1 MMAIAFLMGPRS
13 YNCRIMNRGSDV
25 VADRASAR
33 HEPYWW
39 DAAPREPPGDVALP
53 GQCDVAVVG
62 GGYAGLSAA
71 LTLARAGRSVVV
83 LEAGAP
89 GYGASSRSGGMI
101 GHGHRLSY
109 TKLIERYGA
118 EKARA
123 LVREGMAS
131 LQFLKDMIANEKI
144 GAALESC
151 GRVRGAWT
159 LADYDMMA
167 RDASAL
173 RGDLD
178 MPIDVLSKAD
188 VRSEVATDLYQGGLL
203 FRAHGGVHPA
213 LLQQGLLARTR
224 DAGAMV
230 AGHTPVTGLR
240 REGQAFAVDTTRGRL
255 QATQVVVTTNG
266 YTGRTTPALARRV
279 VAIPSFLI
287 ATEELGEGAVR
298 QLIPNG
304 RMIVETRDKHLYYRP
319 SPDGTRIVIGGRAA
333 LHPIALDR
341 GAQWLMRELRGIFP
355 SLGHTAVSHVWTGN
369 VAMTRSDLPGIG
381 QRDGLWYALGC
392 NGSGVALM
400 PYLGHKIA
408 LKLLERPE
416 GRTAFDDIPFTA
428 VPFYNGNAW
437 FRPFM
442 TGWYRVRDALRAS

>member
-1 MMAIAFLMGPRS
+1 MMS
-13 YNCRIMNRGSDV
+13 
-25 VADRASAR
+25 
-33 HEPYWW
+33 EPYWW
-39 DAAPREPPGDVALP
+39 EAAPREPPVDIALP
-53 GQCDVAVVG
+53 KRCDVAIIG
-62 GGYAGLSAA
+62 AGYAGLAAA
-71 LTLARAGRSVVV
+71 LTLARAGKSVVV

-118 EKARA
+118 EKAKA

-131 LQFLKDMIANEKI
+131 LQFLKDLIAEERI
-144 GAALESC
+144 DAALQLR

-159 LADYDMMA
+159 LADHDAMA

-173 RGDLD
+173 RRDLD
-178 MPIDVLSKAD
+178 MPVDVLSKSE
-188 VRSEVATDLYQGGLL
+188 VRNEVATDLYQGGLL

-213 LLQQGLLARTR
+213 LLHRGLLARAR
-224 DAGAMV
+224 SAGALV
-230 AGHTPVTGLR
+230 VGHAPVTRLR
-240 REGQAFAVDTTRGRL
+240 REPRGSIVETTRGRL
-255 QATQVVVTTNG
+255 DAAEVVATTNG
-266 YTGRTTPALARRV
+266 YTGPTTPALARRL

-287 ATEELGEGAVR
+287 ATETLGETRVR
-298 QLIPNG
+298 ELIPNG

-341 GAQWLMRELRGIFP
+341 AADWLMKELRGIFP
-355 SLGHTAVSHVWTGN
+355 SLAQAHVSHVWTGN

-381 QRDGLWYALGC
+381 QRDGVWYALGC

-400 PYLGHKIA
+400 PYLGHKVA
-408 LKLLERPE
+408 QKVLRQRE
-416 GRTAFDDIPFTA
+416 GQTAFDDIPFTA
-428 VPFYNGNAW
+428 VPFYNGTAW

-442 TGWYRVRDALRAS
+442 TWWFQAKDRLRGASAIR